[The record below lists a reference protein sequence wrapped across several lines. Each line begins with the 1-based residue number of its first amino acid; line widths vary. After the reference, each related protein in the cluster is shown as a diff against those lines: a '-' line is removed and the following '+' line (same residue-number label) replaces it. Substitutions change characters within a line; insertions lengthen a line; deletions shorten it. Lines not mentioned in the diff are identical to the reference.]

1 MSCECAQR
9 GWVEVVQG
17 WVEVLFTLHPEGFV
31 WVGRLCFLNIL
42 GSLVF

>member
-1 MSCECAQR
+1 M
-9 GWVEVVQG
+9 GGVEVVWGGAG
-17 WVEVLFTLHPEGFV
+17 WVEVLFTLRPEGFV